1 MFTLRPRRPIGL
13 GGRWLRVFDFLM
25 FSNALRFSVTS
36 FKTPRQIANAVFYM
50 FFSSNIKNMFAKF
63 AHIEKKQYLC
73 TENVIFDG
81 KNISEN
87 VIFYTG
93 NIYKM

>member
-1 MFTLRPRRPIGL
+1 
-13 GGRWLRVFDFLM
+13 
-25 FSNALRFSVTS
+25 
-36 FKTPRQIANAVFYM
+36 
-50 FFSSNIKNMFAKF
+50 MFAKF

-87 VIFYTG
+87 VIFLYW
-93 NIYKM
+93 KHL

>member
-1 MFTLRPRRPIGL
+1 MRNCRKNRQLRIFNFCQL
-13 GGRWLRVFDFLM
+13 NLR
-25 FSNALRFSVTS
+25 
-36 FKTPRQIANAVFYM
+36 
-50 FFSSNIKNMFAKF
+50 F

>member
-1 MFTLRPRRPIGL
+1 
-13 GGRWLRVFDFLM
+13 
-25 FSNALRFSVTS
+25 
-36 FKTPRQIANAVFYM
+36 
-50 FFSSNIKNMFAKF
+50 MFAKF
-63 AHIEKKQYLC
+63 AHIEKNQYLC